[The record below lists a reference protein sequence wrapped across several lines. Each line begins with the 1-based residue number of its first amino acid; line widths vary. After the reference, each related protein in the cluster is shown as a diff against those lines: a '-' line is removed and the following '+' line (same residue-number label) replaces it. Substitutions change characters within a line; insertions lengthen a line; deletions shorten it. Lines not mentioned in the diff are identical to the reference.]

1 MMELCECHTFQCR
14 SCDPHGYL
22 LVSRLQK
29 MANGS
34 LLITDVTTDDTGKYT
49 CVAGNSCSI
58 KYRAVQLYVVG
69 ERSQHVRLHTH
80 THAHNRGSFISE
92 DCAHV
97 GESRAKDED
106 VH

>member
-1 MMELCECHTFQCR
+1 MEGCECHTFQCR

-80 THAHNRGSFISE
+80 LRTPKTEAPLSATKAHTW
-92 DCAHV
+92 
-97 GESRAKDED
+97 AKDED

>member
-1 MMELCECHTFQCR
+1 MMEGCERDVSHIQCQ
-14 SCDPHGYL
+14 SCDPHGYRL
-22 LVSRLQK
+22 LSRLQK

-69 ERSQHVRLHTH
+69 ERPPASSSTH
-80 THAHNRGSFISE
+80 TQQRLLHQRQWRSFQ
-92 DCAHV
+92 
-97 GESRAKDED
+97 AKDED

>member
-1 MMELCECHTFQCR
+1 MTDGCECNAFQCP
-14 SCDPHGYL
+14 SSDPHWHL
-22 LVSRLQK
+22 PLSRLQK
-29 MANGS
+29 MPNGS

-69 ERSQHVRLHTH
+69 ERRTFIYTH
-80 THAHNRGSFISE
+80 TRTHNRVSFIS
-92 DCAHV
+92 DNAGYV
-97 GESRAKDED
+97 GESRAKEED